1 MKLFQKLIAAP
12 AIISMA
18 SGFAVNAAEIN
29 SIDLSDYSNSNN
41 LVSLSDFKSDT
52 LLPGDWAYDSL
63 KNLTNSSKF
72 NGNSVSR
79 LEAAAEL
86 SNLIAGGEGLM
97 NGAAIDRLS
106 DELGSELAI
115 MKGRVDGLESRV
127 NTIEAGSFSETT
139 TASFKAIFGLGAVDG
154 QSVTTTNTDGN
165 EDLEFA
171 YSFQTKLK
179 TSFTGDDS
187 LSIAIDSGSATKD
200 SVHALDEISGMD
212 ETSDALKVDGIG
224 YKFPLGEK
232 ITVLVGDGL
241 DASKQFTFACAYGGP
256 TDTLDDCG
264 APNAAV
270 DEGGAHI
277 SFEYD
282 FGNGFTT
289 AFGYAGDESSLGTK
303 GGNDG
308 YGFNA
313 AYSADNYGVSL
324 TYGIVEDDGTGNDTY
339 TALNGYYSFDN
350 GLNISAGYEVGD
362 LDGHAATADETE
374 AYFVGINGDV
384 GPGELG
390 AAVGTYGSMTESGGV
405 MPERLMYEAYY
416 SYAINDGMTIT
427 PIVYTVEKSDSTDM
441 DETGIMVKTQFKF

>member
-1 MKLFQKLIAAP
+1 MKLFKSLLVAP
-12 AIISMA
+12 ATLGLLAPMSATAKEVTINDFNTAEEI
-18 SGFAVNAAEIN
+18 AV
-29 SIDLSDYSNSNN
+29 
-41 LVSLSDFKSDT
+41 
-52 LLPGDWAYDSL
+52 
-63 KNLTNSSKF
+63 TNS
-72 NGNSVSR
+72 
-79 LEAAAEL
+79 
-86 SNLIAGGEGLM
+86 
-97 NGAAIDRLS
+97 
-106 DELGSELAI
+106 
-115 MKGRVDGLESRV
+115 RVDGLESRL
-127 NTIEAGSFSETT
+127 NNFEAGSFSETT

-154 QSVTTTNTDGN
+154 QSVTTTVTDGN

-187 LSIAIDSGSATKD
+187 LSIAIDSGSATKN
-200 SVHALDEISGMD
+200 SIHALDEIAGMD

-224 YKFPLGEK
+224 YKFPLGDN

-289 AFGYAGDESSLGTK
+289 AFGYAGDESSLGTNQ
-303 GGNDG
+303 GQDG

-313 AYSADNYGVSL
+313 AYIADNYGVSI
-324 TYGIVEDDGTGNDTY
+324 TYGVVEDGTSNDTF
-339 TALNGYYSFDN
+339 TAFNGYVDFEGYPT
-350 GLNISAGYEVGD
+350 LSAGVEYGAD
-362 LDGHAATADETE
+362 DSSTLDFDDQTM
-374 AYFVGINGDV
+374 AYFVGATYPV

-390 AAVGTYGSMTESGGV
+390 VAWGTHNLNNGMNENTDDEIMT
-405 MPERLMYEAYY
+405 EAYY
-416 SYAINDGMTIT
+416 SYPVNDGMTIT
-427 PIVYTVEKSDSTDM
+427 PLIYNKEQKSAAKPDL
-441 DETGIMVKTQFKF
+441 TGVLLKTQFKF

>member
-1 MKLFQKLIAAP
+1 
-12 AIISMA
+12 
-18 SGFAVNAAEIN
+18 
-29 SIDLSDYSNSNN
+29 
-41 LVSLSDFKSDT
+41 
-52 LLPGDWAYDSL
+52 
-63 KNLTNSSKF
+63 
-72 NGNSVSR
+72 
-79 LEAAAEL
+79 
-86 SNLIAGGEGLM
+86 M
-97 NGAAIDRLS
+97 NGAAIERLS

-115 MKGRVDGLESRV
+115 MKGRVDGLEARV
-127 NTIEAGSFSETT
+127 NGIEAGSFSETT

-154 QSVTTTNTDGN
+154 QGVTTTKTDGN

-187 LSIAIDSGSATKD
+187 LSIAIDSGSATKN
-200 SVHALDEISGMD
+200 SVHALDEIAGMD
-212 ETSDALKVDGIG
+212 ETSDVLKVDGIG
-224 YKFPLGEK
+224 YKFPLGDN

-256 TDTLDDCG
+256 SDTLDDCG

-270 DEGGAHI
+270 DEGGAHL

-303 GGNDG
+303 GGQDG
-308 YGFNA
+308 YGLNA
-313 AYSADNYGVSL
+313 AYSADKYGVSL
-324 TYGIVEDDGTGNDTY
+324 TYGVVEDGNDNDTF

-362 LDGHAATADETE
+362 LDNAATEDETE

-390 AAVGTYGSMTESGGV
+390 AAIGTYGSQTESSGT
-405 MPERLMYEAYY
+405 MPERMMYEAYY
-416 SYAINDGMTIT
+416 SYAVNDGMTIT
-427 PIVYTVEKSDSTDM
+427 PIIYTVEGRSATDM
-441 DETGIMVKTQFKF
+441 DETGFMVKTQFKF

>member
-1 MKLFQKLIAAP
+1 
-12 AIISMA
+12 
-18 SGFAVNAAEIN
+18 
-29 SIDLSDYSNSNN
+29 
-41 LVSLSDFKSDT
+41 
-52 LLPGDWAYDSL
+52 
-63 KNLTNSSKF
+63 
-72 NGNSVSR
+72 
-79 LEAAAEL
+79 
-86 SNLIAGGEGLM
+86 
-97 NGAAIDRLS
+97 
-106 DELGSELAI
+106 

-139 TASFKAIFGLGAVDG
+139 AASFKAIFGLGAVDG
-154 QSVTTTNTDGN
+154 QSVTTTVTDGN

-212 ETSDALKVDGIG
+212 ETSDHLKVDGIG
-224 YKFPLGEK
+224 YKFPLGDNM
-232 ITVLVGDGL
+232 TVLVGDGL

-282 FGNGFTT
+282 FDNGFTT

-362 LDGHAATADETE
+362 LDGHAAAADETE

-390 AAVGTYGSMTESGGV
+390 AAVGTYGSMTESGGA

-427 PIVYTVEKSDSTDM
+427 PIVYTVEKSGATDM

>member
-1 MKLFQKLIAAP
+1 
-12 AIISMA
+12 
-18 SGFAVNAAEIN
+18 
-29 SIDLSDYSNSNN
+29 
-41 LVSLSDFKSDT
+41 
-52 LLPGDWAYDSL
+52 
-63 KNLTNSSKF
+63 
-72 NGNSVSR
+72 
-79 LEAAAEL
+79 
-86 SNLIAGGEGLM
+86 
-97 NGAAIDRLS
+97 
-106 DELGSELAI
+106 
-115 MKGRVDGLESRV
+115 
-127 NTIEAGSFSETT
+127 
-139 TASFKAIFGLGAVDG
+139 
-154 QSVTTTNTDGN
+154 
-165 EDLEFA
+165 
-171 YSFQTKLK
+171 
-179 TSFTGDDS
+179 
-187 LSIAIDSGSATKD
+187 
-200 SVHALDEISGMD
+200 MD
-212 ETSDALKVDGIG
+212 ETSDHLKVDGIG
-224 YKFPLGEK
+224 YKFPLGDN

-282 FGNGFTT
+282 FDNGFTT

-324 TYGIVEDDGTGNDTY
+324 TYGMVEDDGTGNDTY

-362 LDGHAATADETE
+362 LDGHAAAADETE

-390 AAVGTYGSMTESGGV
+390 AAVGTYGSMTESGGT

-427 PIVYTVEKSDSTDM
+427 PIVYTVEKSGATDM